1 MPSAPR
7 KGLRGRPRMPFGC
20 VFGRVW
26 TRWLALWRS
35 GLYMRPSNSVLS
47 FTIWWHNSSFS
58 PWFTQAHPYVTKA
71 CLERAPGS
79 PRYSFKKAP
88 RRPGDSLKRHQ
99 RAFRIVK
106 YEVKCTSLQDG
117 PAMLSYTCVQSC
129 QFSSHFCTCARTLA
143 VPVLAPRWPQDGN
156 HIISNQK

>member
-1 MPSAPR
+1 MVSFVAFRPLHEAKVTLIFLCCRALVFLLGSSWRCLAPI
-7 KGLRGRPRMPFGC
+7 
-20 VFGRVW
+20 
-26 TRWLALWRS
+26 LALS
-35 GLYMRPSNSVLS
+35 CP
-47 FTIWWHNSSFS
+47 
-58 PWFTQAHPYVTKA
+58 QVTEA
-71 CLERAPGS
+71 CLERAPRA

-143 VPVLAPRWPQDGN
+143 VPVLAPRWPQDSN
-156 HIISNQK
+156 HIISNHK